1 MNTAPDVALP
11 GSTLHVDFQ
20 QKQKLL
26 SRLALAFSLILVVFT
41 VLIFILLPG
50 IRPGKIVA
58 ILAVFGFAAISRL
71 CLRPEWFRPSAV
83 AMVLLTM
90 IGGFAGSLTNGGLE
104 GYVAPILITSPIAA
118 SLFLGTRATIIS
130 AVSVVAAYAA
140 LLLMEPYGL
149 IRPEPYS
156 EHATS
161 IAALF
166 LLATATAFCAAGF
179 AYFAHDSK
187 QKINS
192 LTDAQSQLISA
203 SEQLRHAALHDTLTG
218 IGNRQNLQRHIEAKL
233 REEDATHDQICVIHI
248 DLDRFKEVN
257 DAHGHPVGD
266 GVLRKA
272 AERMVKAAGKDDLVA
287 RIGGDEFV
295 IVTTKR
301 SQEPAAKIQSLC
313 ETIIAQ
319 ISRPI
324 SVNGIECRVGASIGY
339 IISDRACSS
348 TESLIANAD
357 IALYESKRCGRGVA
371 HQFTGAM
378 REGIESQRTLVS
390 DLKLA
395 FEEDRI
401 TCALQPQVCFDTG
414 KLLGLEALG
423 RIRSHSDGELM
434 LPAAFLDI
442 MENVGLIDAFDER
455 VMCKALDA
463 LIDLRGRGFEITY
476 VAVNASA
483 KSLRSTHYVETMQR
497 ELSAR
502 GLTGESLVVEV
513 LESILIEDRDDLAAK
528 TIEALSQA
536 GIKTVI
542 DDFGSGHASM
552 WALLELELDG
562 IKIDRSL
569 IANIEC
575 ERSRTVV
582 DAVLQLSRKLNL
594 TSVVEGIETPQQYA
608 ALKAMGCEA
617 AQGFGIGKPME
628 LDRLSHWLEAFGQS
642 DIAQLQDSIRQS
654 GLG

>member
-1 MNTAPDVALP
+1 MKTAPDFALP

-20 QKQKLL
+20 RKQKLL
-26 SRLALAFSLILVVFT
+26 SRLALAFCLIIAIFT
-41 VLIFILLPG
+41 TIIFILLPG
-50 IRPGKIVA
+50 IKPGKI
-58 ILAVFGFAAISRL
+58 ISIFAVLGFAAISRFS
-71 CLRPEWFRPSAV
+71 LRADRFHVSAI
-83 AMVLLTM
+83 AMVVLTM
-90 IGGFAGSLTNGGLE
+90 TAGFAGSLTNGGLE

-118 SLFLGTRATIIS
+118 ALFLGTRATVIS
-130 AVSVVAAYAA
+130 AISVVAAYAV
-140 LLLMEPYGL
+140 LLLMEPSGL
-149 IRPEPYS
+149 ILPEPYP
-156 EHATS
+156 EDVTS
-161 IAALF
+161 IAALV
-166 LLATATAFCAAGF
+166 LLATATAFCAAGL
-179 AYFAHDSK
+179 AYFGHDSK
-187 QKINS
+187 EKINS
-192 LTDAQSQLISA
+192 LTKVQNQLISA

-218 IGNRQNLQRHIEAKL
+218 IANRQYLQRHIETKL
-233 REEDATHDQICVIHI
+233 GEKDAEHDQICVIHI

-272 AERMVKAAGKDDLVA
+272 AERMVKASGADDLVA

-295 IVTTKR
+295 IVTTKS
-301 SQEPAAKIQSLC
+301 SQAPASTVQSLC
-313 ETIIAQ
+313 ETMIEQ

-324 SVNGIECRVGASIGY
+324 LVNGIECRVGASIGY

-378 REGIESQRTLVS
+378 REDVESQRTLVS

-401 TCALQPQVCFDTG
+401 TCALQPQVCLTTG
-414 KLLGLEALG
+414 TLLGMEALG
-423 RIRSHSDGELM
+423 RIRRHADSELM
-434 LPAAFLDI
+434 LPGEFLDI

-455 VMCKALDA
+455 VMGKALDA
-463 LIDLRGRGFEITY
+463 LLDLRNRGFDIPY

-483 KSLRSTHYVETMQR
+483 RSLRSAHYVETMQR

-502 GLTGESLVVEV
+502 GLTGESIVVEV

-528 TIEALSQA
+528 TIENLSQA

-552 WALLELELDG
+552 WALLELQLDG

-582 DAVLQLSRKLNL
+582 DAVLKLSRGLNL

-608 ALKAMGCEA
+608 ALKSMGCEA
-617 AQGFGIGKPME
+617 AQGFGICRPME
-628 LDRLSHWLEAFGQS
+628 LSRVSTWLEEFGRS
-642 DIAQLQDSIRQS
+642 DVADLQATLRQF
-654 GLG
+654 GEA

>member
-1 MNTAPDVALP
+1 M
-11 GSTLHVDFQ
+11 
-20 QKQKLL
+20 
-26 SRLALAFSLILVVFT
+26 
-41 VLIFILLPG
+41 
-50 IRPGKIVA
+50 
-58 ILAVFGFAAISRL
+58 
-71 CLRPEWFRPSAV
+71 
-83 AMVLLTM
+83 
-90 IGGFAGSLTNGGLE
+90 
-104 GYVAPILITSPIAA
+104 
-118 SLFLGTRATIIS
+118 
-130 AVSVVAAYAA
+130 
-140 LLLMEPYGL
+140 
-149 IRPEPYS
+149 
-156 EHATS
+156 
-161 IAALF
+161 
-166 LLATATAFCAAGF
+166 
-179 AYFAHDSK
+179 
-187 QKINS
+187 
-192 LTDAQSQLISA
+192 
-203 SEQLRHAALHDTLTG
+203 
-218 IGNRQNLQRHIEAKL
+218 
-233 REEDATHDQICVIHI
+233 
-248 DLDRFKEVN
+248 
-257 DAHGHPVGD
+257 
-266 GVLRKA
+266 
-272 AERMVKAAGKDDLVA
+272 
-287 RIGGDEFV
+287 
-295 IVTTKR
+295 TTKQ

-423 RIRSHSDGELM
+423 RIRSHSEGELM

-463 LIDLRGRGFEITY
+463 LIDLRRRGFEITY

-483 KSLRSTHYVETMQR
+483 KSLRSTRYVETMQR

-617 AQGFGIGKPME
+617 AQGFGICKPKE